1 MELFSGGKN
10 TIGTPNLL
18 EKFEITIYSFWV
30 DKKVKNNWPV
40 ILRDITYNIIQ

>member
-1 MELFSGGKN
+1 MKLFSGDKN

-30 DKKVKNNWPV
+30 DKKVKNKWPV
-40 ILRDITYNIIQ
+40 IL